1 MEFEELKRVWEMQNS
16 EVLFVVDEKSLH
28 RRIASKKNKANRTL
42 NFTEWLI
49 LLANTASATFVLATT
64 FFNSGLR
71 ISAYLLSGWMFM
83 TAIYVAISR
92 IRRIKGDST
101 YDRSMQGDLHHAIA
115 MANHQLR
122 LSQLMR
128 WNTLPVVALVLLVVW
143 EGGKSIWM
151 VAGILTFFALTYVAS
166 GWEHRFYQTRKRE
179 LEILKGKLENE

>member
-16 EVLFVVDEKSLH
+16 EVLFVVDERALH
-28 RRIASKKNKANRTL
+28 RRIMSKKNKANRTL
-42 NFTEWLI
+42 NFTEWLV
-49 LLANTASATFVLATT
+49 LVANTASATFVLATA
-64 FFNSGLR
+64 FFNPGLH

-83 TAIYVAISR
+83 TAIYVVISR
-92 IRRIKGDST
+92 IRRIKGEGT

-115 MANHQLR
+115 MASHQVR
-122 LSQLMR
+122 LSQLIR

-143 EGGKSIWM
+143 EGSKSIWM
-151 VAGILTFFALTYVAS
+151 AAGILIFFTLTYFAS